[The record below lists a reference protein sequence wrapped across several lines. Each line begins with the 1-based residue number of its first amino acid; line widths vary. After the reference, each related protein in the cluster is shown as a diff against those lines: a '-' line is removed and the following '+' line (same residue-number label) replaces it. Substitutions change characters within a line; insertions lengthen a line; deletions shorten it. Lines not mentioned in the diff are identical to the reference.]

1 MLINKL
7 NNDCN
12 PKILNKVKETNSVL
26 KSAKKLLDVRKDV
39 IDFFEKG
46 TVPYKGN
53 VSKTRKKESEDES
66 EEESEE
72 EAEE

>member
-1 MLINKL
+1 MWE
-7 NNDCN
+7 
-12 PKILNKVKETNSVL
+12 KILL
-26 KSAKKLLDVRKDV
+26 
-39 IDFFEKG
+39 IFFEKG